1 MANRTTSAHVAAA
14 AGVSRATV
22 SYVLNNRVD
31 KQISETTRQ
40 SVLAAARELDY
51 SPSPAA
57 RALRSGRGD
66 VVVALVPSGWD
77 TGGEIGRLLAEVGRE
92 LGAHGLAFMR
102 SQVVP
107 RPGFVRELLQSV
119 TAACVVSF
127 EPLSDADQAVLDSA
141 GIGEVRAWMLPL
153 PGGRSSLR
161 IDQRDIVRFQMEHLL
176 AVGCERIVYAADEE
190 ARGDDF
196 VMARTDA
203 FASLQS
209 ELELAPNPPTF
220 LRRGR
225 DAGTEAVQD
234 WTRGDTRVGVCAFS
248 DIVAGR
254 LLAVA
259 RDLGIDVP
267 EQLAVIGV
275 DNSPFADYLV
285 PPLSSVAFDLTH
297 EAIYVAAD
305 IVRALDPTQ
314 ASTPQGDH
322 SSVWVVRRAST

>member
-51 SPSPAA
+51 NPSPAA

-127 EPLSDADQAVLDSA
+127 EPLSDADQAVLDGA
-141 GIGEVRAWMLPL
+141 GIGEVRAWMLPI
-153 PGGRSSLR
+153 PGARSSMR
-161 IDQRDIVRFQMEHLL
+161 IDQRDIVRIQIEHLL
-176 AVGCERIVYAADEE
+176 TVGCERIVYAADGD
-190 ARGDDF
+190 ARDDDF
-196 VMARTDA
+196 VVARTDA
-203 FASLQS
+203 FVSLQS
-209 ELELAPNPPTF
+209 ELDLLPHPPTF
-220 LRRGR
+220 FSPDR
-225 DAGTEAVQD
+225 DKAAEALCE
-234 WTRGDTRVGVCAFS
+234 WTRVDTRMGVCAFS
-248 DIVAGR
+248 DIVAAR
-254 LLAVA
+254 LLSIA

-267 EQLAVIGV
+267 EQMSVIGV

-297 EAIYVAAD
+297 EAKFVAAD
-305 IVRALDPTQ
+305 VVATLDP
-314 ASTPQGDH
+314 AKANAPEGDH
-322 SSVWVVRRAST
+322 SSVWVVHRAST